1 MNLNDRY
8 YSSSFSCV
16 FSLYWVLKQIWKAMW
31 AVLAQNLRFPKMEM
45 MSSLSMSPKS
55 IYFQQFSSLLY
66 SPKAMWKSM
75 IKRKSE
81 RRKSIEHRGRYV
93 PDCQP
98 TDQVYLQTKRRE
110 IQHGHDRDT
119 LVLIFASAF
128 VNSICVDEEPLAC
141 IIDWLQIAIVV
152 GGYHC
157 CHAAFLLIV
166 GFIAH
171 PKCISIMILP
181 LDAFAPITI
190 REWRK

>member
-1 MNLNDRY
+1 MCLLSVLSSEADLKGNVGGVGSKFTVSQNGNDVDVTKI
-8 YSSSFSCV
+8 FS
-16 FSLYWVLKQIWKAMW
+16 
-31 AVLAQNLRFPKMEM
+31 
-45 MSSLSMSPKS
+45 S

-66 SPKAMWKSM
+66 SPKAMRKSM

-181 LDAFAPITI
+181 LDAFALITI